1 MPLNSIRAW
10 LGVDAP
16 EKKQEFAPLRD
27 TLDALDHM
35 EPNRARFLASEAGS
49 RRGRVGELDEGVGDR
64 VLQDAVFG
72 LRRGGEKRRH
82 GGVITD
88 AAERFGGDAANCR

>member
-35 EPNRARFLASEAGS
+35 EPNRARFLAAFAYLL
-49 RRGRVGELDEGVGDR
+49 GRVAHADQHVSPEEVHWPPPWRSFAQGLGD
-64 VLQDAVFG
+64 L
-72 LRRGGEKRRH
+72 
-82 GGVITD
+82 
-88 AAERFGGDAANCR
+88 